1 MKRTSIVLTDELAM
15 LIEREG
21 RRRGVPA
28 ATVVRDALDVYF
40 SARPEGVAIV
50 GFGRSNETR
59 VSQDMEEILARE
71 WTYER
76 IMGVVKTNP
85 AQGCVRELSEAS
97 DTLPVSTDGRRRG
110 GWTRHGRASRWTIAR
125 AAPC

>member
-85 AQGCVRELSEAS
+85 AQTCERTACRPDSDQPSSKSDLSGS
-97 DTLPVSTDGRRRG
+97 
-110 GWTRHGRASRWTIAR
+110 H
-125 AAPC
+125 